1 MRFLGRLRGICSA
14 AMKRENGKDRGLW
27 GDLLTA
33 AKARPEKTN
42 KNNLT
47 AHLKLKAQYPQS
59 KKLYAG
65 ERFLRSTAFSIFCGL
80 LCFFLLCLL
89 FEQGVQ
95 ELFQFPLV
103 AFGEGGVF
111 LKNGRSVL
119 ME

>member
-1 MRFLGRLRGICSA
+1 VGRSA
-14 AMKRENGKDRGLW
+14 DSSESKTRKDKQSHI
-27 GDLLTA
+27 A
-33 AKARPEKTN
+33 N
-42 KNNLT
+42 
-47 AHLKLKAQYPQS
+47 LKLKAQYPQS

-89 FEQGVQ
+89 FEQGFQ